1 MDIHIYQNHS
11 RKIGVAMRKNEYNSL
26 KEFTDQ
32 YIGEWGPSDG
42 HWLGLDFYYRGN
54 EWRFQTFR
62 MYKEQPTI
70 LPDGREAIFGLY
82 RKLAEPTSD
91 GHEYVVLG
99 KYATM
104 EEMLESTVIL
114 DTPFSQVIMD
124 DDTELLGQD

>member
-1 MDIHIYQNHS
+1 
-11 RKIGVAMRKNEYNSL
+11 MRKNEYNSL

-42 HWLGLDFYYRGN
+42 HWLGLDFYYHGT

-82 RKLAEPTSD
+82 RKLAERASN
-91 GHEYVVLG
+91 GHEYEVLG
-99 KYATM
+99 EYATM
-104 EEMLESTVIL
+104 KEVLESTVIL